1 MNNYSMTLPNYT
13 IGERAYEQVPTF
25 CEKYGSTAVMI
36 GGKTALAKAAEK
48 IRLNAGEIKILDE
61 VLYGG
66 ECSYENVDLLM
77 KNENVLAADMIVSVG
92 GEKSTDT
99 GKCLGDKLGKPV
111 VIPKEIRRTMR
122 RREGDL
128 TQTSVGWCG

>member
-1 MNNYSMTLPNYT
+1 MTLPNYT
-13 IGERAYEQVPTF
+13 IGERAHEQIPTF
-25 CEKYGSTAVMI
+25 CENYGSTAVMI

-77 KNENVLAADMIVSVG
+77 KNENVLAADMIFSVG